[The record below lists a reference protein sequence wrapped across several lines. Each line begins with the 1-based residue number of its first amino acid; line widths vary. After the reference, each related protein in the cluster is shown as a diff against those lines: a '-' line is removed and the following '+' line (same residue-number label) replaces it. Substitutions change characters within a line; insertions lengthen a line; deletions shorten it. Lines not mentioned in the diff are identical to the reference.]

1 METHGETEQQGVAS
15 ENGKNRTLSFEQ
27 QRYRASGLNLVTAA
41 VVLWNTVYLERA
53 TNALRGNGNGHA
65 VDDAL
70 LQYVTA
76 RLGAHQL
83 DRRLP
88 STAAPRSGKFRPLRP
103 FPVLAY
109 DFFRFLRPLVRRN
122 PRKFCPRPNLS
133 ENR

>member
-88 STAAPRSGKFRPLRP
+88 STAAPRSALANSGHY
-103 FPVLAY
+103 VLS
-109 DFFRFLRPLVRRN
+109 
-122 PRKFCPRPNLS
+122 LS
-133 ENR
+133 